1 MRKKQS
7 QQQKSDNLRD
17 SKYSNGAIQWEQPA
31 LEREAL
37 KKGNEGFHEGQKV
50 QLLISGHTHIGFL
63 ATVNGGHQGILYKN
77 QVFQPLRK
85 GQEIDGF
92 IRKLREDGKIDLCL
106 QKPGYKA
113 IDFVSGKILDQLRS
127 HDGSIPITDK
137 SSPKAVGDYFGI
149 SKKTFKKA
157 IGKLY
162 KKRLIVLEK
171 ESIRL
176 RWKSEKDIV
185 R

>member
-1 MRKKQS
+1 M
-7 QQQKSDNLRD
+7 
-17 SKYSNGAIQWEQPA
+17 E
-31 LEREAL
+31 
-37 KKGNEGFHEGQKV
+37 
-50 QLLISGHTHIGFL
+50 
-63 ATVNGGHQGILYKN
+63 
-77 QVFQPLRK
+77 
-85 GQEIDGF
+85 
-92 IRKLREDGKIDLCL
+92 
-106 QKPGYKA
+106 
-113 IDFVSGKILDQLRS
+113 QLRS

-137 SSPKAVGDYFGI
+137 SPPKAVGDYFGI